1 MFWGTYNTPGKKSSK
16 QSFSFLSIK
25 LVSILL
31 YPKTSEE
38 NNINSGSW
46 SLLKGIASLV
56 FMGRELG
63 KEDNKCNDTRLISSI

>member
-1 MFWGTYNTPGKKSSK
+1 MFWGAYNTPGKKSSK
-16 QSFSFLSIK
+16 QSSSLLSIK
-25 LVSILL
+25 VVLTLL
-31 YPKTSEE
+31 YPQTSEE

-63 KEDNKCNDTRLISSI
+63 KEDNR